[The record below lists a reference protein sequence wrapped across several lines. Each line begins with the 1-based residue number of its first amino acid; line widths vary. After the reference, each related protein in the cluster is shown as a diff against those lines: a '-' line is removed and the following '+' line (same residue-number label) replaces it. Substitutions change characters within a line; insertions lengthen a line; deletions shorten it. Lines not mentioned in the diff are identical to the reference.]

1 MSSYFKWF
9 AAFLVLYLSKSPA
22 TALIVLIVFYIVEL
36 IRNDEVVADQP
47 NVYTSSAYQYSGNR
61 SSENN
66 SDIGLV
72 VLCAIIMNADSNYAD
87 KQFNYVRQ
95 FLAQNFDSIH
105 VAKRMTLLDRL
116 LLKQNNIDDACR
128 RVMYY
133 TPIESRYKI
142 IDFLFGLA
150 AADGEVSFREM
161 KTIQTIASYLYVDA
175 AVFLRL
181 KQLYYKESENQ
192 DSYRTAQPHSYTYI
206 ETYYAVLQVS
216 KTATDS
222 EIKSAYRKLV
232 LKYHPDRWIH
242 QPIKDQEM
250 ARQKFQEL
258 QLAYDKIKAER
269 GIN

>member
-1 MSSYFKWF
+1 MSSVFKWL
-9 AAFLVLYLSKSPA
+9 AAFLVLYLTKSPA
-22 TALIVLIVFYIVEL
+22 TALIVPILFYIIEL
-36 IRNDEVVADQP
+36 IRSDETITHQQKGDNANGRQYAG
-47 NVYTSSAYQYSGNR
+47 NTST
-61 SSENN
+61 ENN

-72 VLCAIIMNADSNYAD
+72 VLCAIIMKADANYTE

-95 FLAQNFDSIH
+95 FLAKNFDSIH

-150 AADGEVSFREM
+150 AADGIVSFTEM
-161 KTIQTIASYLYVDA
+161 KTIQTIASHLYVDA
-175 AVFLRL
+175 AVFLRI
-181 KQLYYKESENQ
+181 KALYYKESDSQ
-192 DSYRTAQPHSYTYI
+192 QSYRTAPSSSYTFI
-206 ETYYAVLQVS
+206 DTYYAILKVN
-216 KTATDS
+216 KTATDV
-222 EIKSAYRKLV
+222 EVKTAYRKLV
-232 LKYHPDRWIH
+232 LKFHPDRWLH
-242 QPIKDQEM
+242 QPQKEQEI

-258 QLAYDKIKAER
+258 QVAYDKIKAER